1 MTELNEELRRQGLM
15 PSTRSQ
21 YLKILDRSGN
31 DPLSWLKGRVDGRT
45 PLGTVLPYRAAVK
58 KYMMH
63 VEGYTEEEAQ
73 KVLPKAKG
81 QTTRQ
86 RFALDPDALKAFYSA
101 VKDLPEPYQ
110 TLLTLL
116 PRTGL
121 RISEA
126 CYLQKKNYVERSG
139 VKGFL
144 FSGKGAVQ
152 RFVPLSGTAQ
162 KVLDEYLEVFK
173 PKKWLFLNR
182 LGAPLSPAAVRKHT
196 RAMAQ
201 KHQPLEGLSPHVLR
215 HTFATQAIR
224 VGVDVR
230 TLQALLGHSNID
242 TTARYLHPDVS
253 MLAEAVKSLD

>member
-1 MTELNEELRRQGLM
+1 MTELSEELRRQGLM
-15 PSTRSQ
+15 PSTREQ
-21 YLKILDRSGN
+21 YIKILDRSGG
-31 DPLSWLKGRVDGRT
+31 DPLEWLKSRVDGRT

-58 KYMMH
+58 KYMVH
-63 VEGYTEEEAQ
+63 VQGISEDEAQ

-81 QTTRQ
+81 RTTRQ
-86 RFALDPDALKAFYSA
+86 RFALDPKALKTFYSA
-101 VKDLPEPYQ
+101 VLDVPEPYQ
-110 TLLTLL
+110 TLLLLL

-139 VKGFL
+139 VRGLL

-152 RFVPLSGTAQ
+152 RFVPLSQTAQ
-162 KVLDEYLEVFK
+162 ESLDLYLAAFK

-182 LGAPLSPAAVRKHT
+182 VGAPLTPAAVRKHT
-196 RAMAQ
+196 RDLAK
-201 KHQPLEGLSPHVLR
+201 KHPSLEGLSPHVLR
-215 HTFATQAIR
+215 HTFATHAIR

-242 TTARYLHPDVS
+242 TTARYLHPDVT
-253 MLAEAVKSLD
+253 MLADAVRALD

>member
-15 PSTRSQ
+15 PSTRDQ
-21 YLKILDRSGN
+21 YLKILDRSGA

-58 KYMMH
+58 KYMMY

-86 RFALDPDALKAFYSA
+86 RFSLNPGALKDFYSA
-101 VKDLPEPYQ
+101 VLDVPEPYQ

-126 CYLQKKNYVERSG
+126 CYLQRKNYIERSG

-152 RFVPLSGTAQ
+152 RFVPLSERAQ
-162 KVLDEYLEVFK
+162 ETLDLYLAAFK

-182 LGAPLSPAAVRKHT
+182 IGAPLTPAAVRKHT
-196 RAMAQ
+196 RAMAA
-201 KHQPLEGLSPHVLR
+201 KHPSLEGLSPHVLR
-215 HTFATQAIR
+215 HTFATQA
-224 VGVDVR
+224 VR
-230 TLQALLGHSNID
+230 
-242 TTARYLHPDVS
+242 ARS
-253 MLAEAVKSLD
+253 